1 MPTSTHRI
9 LIADDH
15 QALRNGVCSVLE
27 ADSAWQVVGQAA
39 DGEEALRLARETT
52 PDIAILDFS
61 LPDMDGLELTR
72 AIKQELPR
80 TEILLYTM
88 YSRESMFT
96 DAIHAGI
103 SGCVLKSDSTDHLLA
118 AVRALSRRRPYFSS
132 AISDILLGS
141 GAAGSRSSVLTD
153 REREVVRLVAEGNT
167 NKQSAE
173 LLGISVKTVET
184 HRATAMH
191 KLKFSATAELV
202 LYAIRNDII
211 QS

>member
-1 MPTSTHRI
+1 MRTSACRI
-9 LIADDH
+9 LIVDDH
-15 QALRNGVCSVLE
+15 QALRNGVCSLLE
-27 ADSAWQVVGQAA
+27 AEADLKIVGQAG

-61 LPDMDGLELTR
+61 LPDRDGLELTR

-88 YSRESMFT
+88 YSRESMLT
-96 DAIHAGI
+96 DALDAGI

-118 AVRALSRRRPYFSS
+118 AVRALSRRRPYFSE
-132 AISDILLGS
+132 AISDIVLGNGGS
-141 GAAGSRSSVLTD
+141 GGRSILTD
-153 REREVVRLVAEGNT
+153 REREVVRLVAEGKT
-167 NKQSAE
+167 NKQSAL

-191 KLKFSATAELV
+191 KLKFNATAQLV